1 MLSSK
6 QRAYLKSLAHS
17 MQPIFQIGKNE
28 ISDAMVKQ
36 VSDALNARDLITVH
50 VLETAPYTARE
61 AAELLAE
68 ATGAD
73 VVLVIG
79 TKFILYRETTDEKY
93 VNKRIVLP
101 R

>member
-28 ISDAMVKQ
+28 ISEAMVKQ
-36 VSDALNARDLITVH
+36 VSDALNARELIKVH

-61 AAELLAE
+61 AAEILADE
-68 ATGAD
+68 TGAD

-79 TKFILYRETTDEKY
+79 TKFILYRETEDEKY
-93 VNKRIVLP
+93 QSKKIVLP

>member
-28 ISDAMVKQ
+28 ISDALVKQ
-36 VSDALNARDLITVH
+36 VSDALNARDLIKVH

-61 AAELLAE
+61 AAELLADK
-68 ATGAD
+68 TGAD

-79 TKFILYRETTDEKY
+79 TKFILYRETQDQKY
-93 VNKRIVLP
+93 ADKKIVLP
-101 R
+101 K

>member
-36 VSDALNARDLITVH
+36 VSDALNARELIKVH

-93 VNKRIVLP
+93 VSKRIVLP